1 MNKIRH
7 HIERATEVAG
17 FRLGF
22 AGAESSGEPLLFSPL
37 PDAGP
42 VGATQAV
49 AGETVSALRMARGG
63 FVPRLDLRP
72 DVYGERQ
79 ALRRGTEMSFAAL
92 AAPGIGAGQ
101 RRASTFKEEG
111 CP

>member
-1 MNKIRH
+1 MSKIRH
-7 HIERATEVAG
+7 HIERAVEADG

-22 AGAESSGEPLLFSPL
+22 ARAGSRGEPLLFSL
-37 PDAGP
+37 PPEAGP
-42 VGATQAV
+42 VGAAQAV
-49 AGETVSALRMARGG
+49 AGETVAALRMARDG

-101 RRASTFKEEG
+101 KRAFKEVY
-111 CP
+111 P